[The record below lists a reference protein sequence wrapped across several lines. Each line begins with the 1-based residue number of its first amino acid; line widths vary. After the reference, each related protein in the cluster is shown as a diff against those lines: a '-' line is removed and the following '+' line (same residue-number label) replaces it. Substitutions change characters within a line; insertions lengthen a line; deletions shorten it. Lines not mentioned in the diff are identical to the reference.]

1 MSKLNNQKFLNSK
14 AGKSWNEF
22 KKDGSIELGQAFVNE
37 MNKYEEEYK
46 APVKQE
52 VIEQETEM

>member
-22 KKDGSIELGQAFVNE
+22 KKDGSIEHGQSFVNE

-46 APVKQE
+46 SPVKQE